1 MNYKNFLITITAV
14 ASTFP
19 CMVMP
24 LSAAT
29 YGPYTYTDNVTSVTI
44 TDYSG
49 SGGNLSIPERIAGK
63 QVTTIGDWA
72 FNDCCQLTSVTIPTS
87 VTFIGKNAFG
97 FCLGLTKVTIPNS
110 VIYIGD
116 GAFHDCSGLSSFTIP
131 NRLATINNTA
141 FASCTGLTH
150 IEIPSSVTKISW
162 FAFLGCT
169 GLTSVTISPN
179 VNFIGEYAF
188 SGCSNLRRASFLGN
202 APEMERASSIFGNR
216 SDFTV
221 TYLQGKTG
229 FTTPTWNG
237 YPCLAIVS
245 APEIS
250 VEQPAGSGLT
260 DGKSKRS
267 FGTIKR
273 GKAGTAKTFMIRNTG
288 TGNLTGIAVSL
299 TGKHAKDFVLR
310 KPGSFTL
317 APGASTAFKITFKPI
332 ATGTRNAAIHIK
344 SNDANENPFD
354 IKLTGM
360 GATP

>member
-1 MNYKNFLITITAV
+1 MIRNHLLASAFFFTVLPSTAD
-14 ASTFP
+14 
-19 CMVMP
+19 
-24 LSAAT
+24 T
-29 YGPYTYTDNVTSVTI
+29 YGPYTYTDNITGISI
-44 TDYSG
+44 TDYAG
-49 SGGNLSIPERIAGK
+49 PGGALAIPAKIAGK
-63 QVTTIGDWA
+63 PVTTIWEWA
-72 FNDCCQLTSVTIPTS
+72 FNDCSQLTSVTIPTS

-97 FCLGLTKVTIPNS
+97 FCHGLTKVNIPNS

-141 FASCTGLTH
+141 LAGCTGLTH

-162 FAFLGCT
+162 FAFMGCT
-169 GLTSVTISPN
+169 GLATVTISPN

-237 YPCLAIVS
+237 YPCLAVVP

-250 VEQPAGSGLT
+250 VEQPVGSGLA
-260 DGKSKRS
+260 DGKAKKS
-267 FGTIKR
+267 FGSIKK
-273 GKAGTAKTFMIRNTG
+273 GKSGVAKIFTIRNA
-288 TGNLTGIAVSL
+288 GNSYIKGLAIV
-299 TGKHAKDFVLR
+299 KDGPHSKNFNISAL
-310 KPGSFTL
+310 GATSL
-317 APGASTAFKITFKPI
+317 APGKSTTFKVTFSPTS
-332 ATGTRNAAIHIK
+332 TGKRNAAIHIK
-344 SNDANENPFD
+344 SNDADENPFD

>member
-1 MNYKNFLITITAV
+1 
-14 ASTFP
+14 
-19 CMVMP
+19 
-24 LSAAT
+24 
-29 YGPYTYTDNVTSVTI
+29 
-44 TDYSG
+44 
-49 SGGNLSIPERIAGK
+49 
-63 QVTTIGDWA
+63 
-72 FNDCCQLTSVTIPTS
+72 
-87 VTFIGKNAFG
+87 
-97 FCLGLTKVTIPNS
+97 
-110 VIYIGD
+110 
-116 GAFHDCSGLSSFTIP
+116 LSSFTIP
-131 NRLATINNTA
+131 DKITTINYIA
-141 FASCTGLTH
+141 FSDCTGLKHVT
-150 IEIPSSVTKISW
+150 IPSSVTRISW
-162 FAFLGCT
+162 FAFKGCT

-188 SGCSNLRRASFLGN
+188 SGCSSLRRASFLGN

-221 TYLQGKTG
+221 TYLQGKAG

-237 YPCLAIVS
+237 YPCLAIVP

-250 VEQPAGSGLT
+250 IEQPTGSGLL
-260 DGKSKRS
+260 DGKAKKS

-288 TGNLTGIAVSL
+288 TGNLTGISVSL

-317 APGASTAFKITFKPI
+317 APGASTAFEITFKPKK
-332 ATGTRNAAIHIK
+332 TGTRNAVIHIK

-354 IKLTGM
+354 IEITGM